1 MYYLLDYENIGSL
14 GLKGI
19 DSLTD
24 KDIVCIFYVYFI
36 QKMLIRLIWKQ

>member
-24 KDIVCIFYVYFI
+24 KDIVCIFI
-36 QKMLIRLIWKQ
+36 QKMLIQLIWKQ